1 MYSDIAKPLVDI
13 GLFAFK
19 LGESIG
25 VEAPLLMLAYFASSG
40 YLLRM
45 ISPPFGKCTTTSKH

>member
-25 VEAPLLMLAYFASSG
+25 AEAPLMMLAYFASSG

-45 ISPPFGKCTTTSKH
+45 VSPPFGKCNHPSI